1 MANPLE
7 KLKDTLQKPLVKRIT
22 DALLPDIVGRIKA
35 RIGEDPVIAFGGL
48 ATFLAWLAGKLPA
61 KLKAPVQGVVALLGV
76 LGAKAAVTPA
86 ANPKVVLVVPL
97 EPIAAPIVPA
107 GAMPSLVAP
116 AAKPAPGTPV
126 VKVTV
131 PLAPPPRDKIQDAV
145 AGAVGKLL
153 GKPLVGAR

>member
-7 KLKDTLQKPLVKRIT
+7 KLKDLLQKPIVKRIS
-22 DALLPDIVGRIKA
+22 DALLPDIVGKIKA
-35 RIGEDPVIAFGGL
+35 RIGEDPVLAFGGL

-61 KLKAPVQGVVALLGV
+61 KLQTPVQSVVALLGL

-86 ANPKVVLVVPL
+86 ANPKVVLTVPL
-97 EPIAAPIVPA
+97 EPIAAVPFPA
-107 GAMPSLVAP
+107 GAKPAGAAP
-116 AAKPAPGTPV
+116 AKPAPGTPV

-153 GKPLVGAR
+153 GKPAVAGAR